1 MDEGNLSGIYPREDL
16 NREVGVGDP
25 TLEALDHQMGN
36 GKTCPMHARHVWE
49 KLTDLDRESTQ
60 GLRDRAALRVLP
72 VQGRPDPHHA
82 LHPFLQQFKKN
93 KMRTDVKQSDK
104 ELLKKKRRTM
114 ATAAVR
120 RGELR
125 IISGNM
131 GAVTARDEI
140 ERARLCTFCCF
151 ERGSLSVS
159 RLRSDVERVRGCA
172 W

>member
-82 LHPFLQQFKKN
+82 LHPFLQQFKK
-93 KMRTDVKQSDK
+93 KQNEDGRK
-104 ELLKKKRRTM
+104 TIRQGVAEKKKAHYGDGCGPKGRVAHNIRKHGGGNRPRR
-114 ATAAVR
+114 
-120 RGELR
+120 
-125 IISGNM
+125 
-131 GAVTARDEI
+131 D
-140 ERARLCTFCCF
+140 
-151 ERGSLSVS
+151 
-159 RLRSDVERVRGCA
+159 
-172 W
+172 